1 MTHKDHPAYWPWIA
15 MRQRCRNTKSKDYAR
30 WGARG
35 ITVCQRWD
43 SFDAFCAD
51 MGPRP
56 LGSSIDRIDPNRG
69 YSPDNC
75 RWATPKQQARN
86 RRDVVRVRT
95 NRGVEDLVDYGQRIG
110 LTKGAVHLRL
120 KRGKLEGAERV

>member
-51 MGPRP
+51 MGRARSEVQSIALILTKATRP
-56 LGSSIDRIDPNRG
+56 TTAG
-69 YSPDNC
+69 
-75 RWATPKQQARN
+75 
-86 RRDVVRVRT
+86 
-95 NRGVEDLVDYGQRIG
+95 GQR
-110 LTKGAVHLRL
+110 RSS
-120 KRGKLEGAERV
+120 KRAIVAMWFASALIAASRIWSITANASA